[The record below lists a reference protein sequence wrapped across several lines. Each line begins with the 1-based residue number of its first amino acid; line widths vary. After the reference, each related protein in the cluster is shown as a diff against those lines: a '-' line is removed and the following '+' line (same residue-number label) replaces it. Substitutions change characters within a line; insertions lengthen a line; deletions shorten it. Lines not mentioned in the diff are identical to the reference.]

1 MTKPKNR
8 VQWRRVLSCYVFTF
22 MEVLASRLAMVE
34 RLLIRW
40 RTPAFSKEI
49 ALLNITPEEKV
60 LHIGCG
66 AYPSAS
72 LDIARGRHAHIVGI
86 DNNII
91 AVRLAQSYIKR
102 KQLTSLITV
111 KLADGVRYPL
121 EQFDAIFIAINV
133 WPIDAV
139 LSHCARTMKPTARI
153 LVKGSHDDLVSVLE
167 KEEFQ
172 QAFYIAATLK
182 HPTSE
187 SFLLKKK

>member
-1 MTKPKNR
+1 MSTPKSR
-8 VQWRRVLSCYVFTF
+8 LQWHRIVSCYVFTF
-22 MEVLASRLAMVE
+22 LEILASRLTMFE
-34 RLLIRW
+34 RLLIKW

-49 ALLNITPEEKV
+49 SLLQVAPEEKV

-72 LDIARGRHAHIVGI
+72 LDIARGRHANVVGI

-91 AVRLAQSYIKR
+91 AVRLAQAYIKK
-102 KQLTSLITV
+102 KQLTSLIKV
-111 KLADGVRYPL
+111 ELADGVSYPL
-121 EQFDAIFIAINV
+121 ADFNVIFIAINV

-153 LVKGSHDDLVSVLE
+153 LVKGSHDDLTAVLD
-167 KEEFQ
+167 KEEFRH
-172 QAFYIAATLK
+172 AFSIGATLK
-182 HPTSE
+182 HPNSE